1 MTSKCAVLLI
11 ILLVELVPHVEAQFK
26 GTPKVGELT
35 PAERQWKARGV
46 LWDRTDAP
54 SPILA
59 SKSMS
64 SKLLL

>member
-1 MTSKCAVLLI
+1 
-11 ILLVELVPHVEAQFK
+11 
-26 GTPKVGELT
+26 VGELT
-35 PAERQWKARGV
+35 PAERQWEARGV